1 MKKRAEAAAKGYDL
15 ERVDRVA
22 LIIIWV
28 MIALIVEQVFLKN
41 TGKQISVTIEAL
53 AVGFLIT
60 GVYFLKLNRFIKSLL
75 IVLIPALAVFV
86 VMYTNDFSLDRH
98 YMLSLL
104 LVVAALYFDKKLLL
118 VYGGILNVL
127 LLVIYLLKAEH
138 LLGSDNGVP
147 YFLSIFFMLNGQ
159 LIALYFLARWGREII
174 NNVEKSKA
182 ELQDIFDKL
191 QASSRVQE
199 KQALYMEEGVH
210 ALLASMDSLAE
221 GELNL
226 TVEMP
231 EADADT
237 KEAHAILSAIA
248 GKLLESVASIRSY
261 MAEVATVL
269 AEVSAG
275 NLRAR
280 VTSEFKGDF
289 VQMKNSINSIA
300 SALNAVLSDI
310 NTAAEQVAAGTRQVS
325 DGSQAISQGATEQA
339 SSIEELTASI
349 TAIAMQT
356 RDNAVKANR
365 ASELSGSAKENA
377 KRGSGQME
385 TLQQAM
391 KAINEASEDI
401 SKIIKVIDEIAFQ
414 TNILA
419 LNAAVEAARAGVH
432 GKGFAVVAEE
442 VRNLAGKS
450 AQAANETTVLIEG
463 SVKKTEAGTK
473 IANQTAT
480 ELKGIVEAVEN
491 AARLVGDIAAASN
504 DQATAIAQVNRG
516 IEQMSQVVQTNSATA
531 EEAAAASEELSAQAQ
546 LLKEKVNRF
555 TLSDAAEAPAVQK
568 RGASAY
574 KQTQKEKAPPF
585 GSDFGKY

>member
-1 MKKRAEAAAKGYDL
+1 MEKQKRAANDGYDL
-15 ERVDRVA
+15 KRVDFVA
-22 LIIIWV
+22 LLVILAMVV
-28 MIALIVEQVFLKN
+28 MIIVQSFVKRFGNEFIVA
-41 TGKQISVTIEAL
+41 GEAL
-53 AVGFLIT
+53 AVGALVT
-60 GVYFLKLNRFIKSLL
+60 LVYFLKFNRFLKSLL
-75 IVLIPALAVFV
+75 MPLIPTLAVFAV
-86 VMYTNDFSLDRH
+86 VMMNSYMLTPH
-98 YMLSLL
+98 YMVCMSI
-104 LVVAALYFDKKLLL
+104 VVAALYFDKKLVL
-118 VYGGILNVL
+118 VFGGIVDVL
-127 LLVIYLLKAEH
+127 LIAAYFLRPDH
-138 LLGSDNGVP
+138 LLGAENNIA
-147 YFLSIFFMLNGQ
+147 YFLSIFLMVNFETITLF
-159 LIALYFLARWGREII
+159 FLTKWARAVLAGA
-174 NNVEKSKA
+174 EKSKD
-182 ELQDIFDKL
+182 EQRHTFDKL

-450 AQAANETTVLIEG
+450 AQAASETTVLIEG

-473 IANQTAT
+473 IANQTAQ

-574 KQTQKEKAPPF
+574 KQTQKEKAPSF